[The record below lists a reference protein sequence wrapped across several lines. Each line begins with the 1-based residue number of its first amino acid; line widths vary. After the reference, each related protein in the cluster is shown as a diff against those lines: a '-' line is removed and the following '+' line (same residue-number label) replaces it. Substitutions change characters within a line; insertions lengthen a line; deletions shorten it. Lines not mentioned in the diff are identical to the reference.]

1 MSYAIGE
8 LARRTGYA
16 VQTVRYYEQTGLMPK
31 PGRTAG
37 GQRRYT
43 EQHLRRL
50 LFIRQARHLG
60 FETEDI
66 RSLLDLA
73 AHPEQPCESVDR
85 IALAHLSAIDQKI
98 AQLQALRSEIS
109 HMLTNCAQR
118 RIADCR
124 VLDALLNYGERQ
136 I

>member
-1 MSYAIGE
+1 MMYAIGD
-8 LARRTGYA
+8 LARRAGYA

-31 PGRTAG
+31 PERTGG

-50 LFIRQARHLG
+50 LFIRAARDLG

-73 AHPEQPCESVDR
+73 AHPEQPCASVDR
-85 IALAHLSAIDQKI
+85 IALSHLSAIDQKI
-98 AQLQALRSEIS
+98 AQLHALRSEIS
-109 HMLTNCAQR
+109 RMLANCAQG

-124 VLDALLNYGERQ
+124 VLEALLDCRE
-136 I
+136 